1 MDGLANALLALL
13 LLVCLD
19 DDEEDMEDVGAN
31 DEDGRIS
38 AEDADVRDDAEM
50 VRGVLLAH
58 LHDVPEQRLKEAYR
72 SALDGWCSRFSKSTL
87 DRYTRS
93 A

>member
-1 MDGLANALLALL
+1 MRLLALL
-13 LLVCLD
+13 RFFAD

-50 VRGVLLAH
+50 VRSVLLEPSLQYA
-58 LHDVPEQRLKEAYR
+58 
-72 SALDGWCSRFSKSTL
+72 
-87 DRYTRS
+87 
-93 A
+93 